1 MTRAVDL
8 ANSVANGV
16 SLGFKNRIINGAMM
30 IWQRGT
36 SFSGGYTADRW
47 EIAGTSM
54 TAARSTDV
62 PSTAFQYSMS
72 FTGSNNAHIK
82 QKIESNNCYD
92 LVGQTITISF
102 WAKQTVGAGAN
113 GIGIDLYT
121 PNATDNYAAV
131 TLIASTSV
139 TTTNAWAYYSVTF
152 SNLAA
157 SVARGLQPLI
167 YFPNAASQTVLFT
180 GFQLEVGSTA
190 TNFEYRDYGRELM
203 MCQRYFEK
211 SYDIDVV
218 PGTSANNAGANTTL
232 TLQFGVSWDVK
243 YKATKRAAATITTY
257 SPFNGATG
265 NFSVNMSSNA
275 AVTGVLSNGLSGF
288 SPYTGTS
295 PGNVVNYIHWTASA
309 EL

>member
-1 MTRAVDL
+1 MSRAVDL

-16 SLGFKNRIINGAMM
+16 SLGFKNRIINGAM
-30 IWQRGT
+30 
-36 SFSGGYTADRW
+36 
-47 EIAGTSM
+47 
-54 TAARSTDV
+54 V
-62 PSTAFQYSMS
+62 
-72 FTGSNNAHIK
+72 
-82 QKIESNNCYD
+82 
-92 LVGQTITISF
+92 IS
-102 WAKQTVGAGAN
+102 
-113 GIGIDLYT
+113 
-121 PNATDNYAAV
+121 
-131 TLIASTSV
+131 
-139 TTTNAWAYYSVTF
+139 
-152 SNLAA
+152 
-157 SVARGLQPLI
+157 
-167 YFPNAASQTVLFT
+167 
-180 GFQLEVGSTA
+180 
-190 TNFEYRDYGRELM
+190 
-203 MCQRYFEK
+203 QRYFEK

-243 YKATKRAAATITTY
+243 YKATKRAAATVTTY